1 MNWKTHRREPWDLSL
16 NDAMSRTSDRNFDY
30 KARGKTSKHA
40 TEELQIVL
48 FKEFGRNHL
57 IEEKSGEQLY
67 NYKYKRT
74 SGNKSPFFIESS
86 PAYLRASTSDRS
98 FRLLWKTETRRR
110 WKLFPAEICCNT
122 WWSTCGRF
130 YKIYNIFWRH
140 VFQHF

>member
-1 MNWKTHRREPWDLSL
+1 MVNWKTHRREPWDLSL

-74 SGNKSPFFIESS
+74 SGNKSPVLHRIIPSIFKSEHIRSIIQTFVEDRNSS
-86 PAYLRASTSDRS
+86 TMKTLSSWD
-98 FRLLWKTETRRR
+98 LLQH
-110 WKLFPAEICCNT
+110 LVINL
-122 WWSTCGRF
+122 WS
-130 YKIYNIFWRH
+130 
-140 VFQHF
+140 VL